1 MPRHVEFECA
11 RRSKRGPLSPMRTEC
26 APISLMS
33 KVFFKNIW
41 PSSSTLKSLP
51 DNCADSTCRTRRLPS
66 RLARFTRAS
75 NAGCVGRF
83 ELVGLVHTTTS
94 REAIDAA
101 TKGTGDSV
109 LRPRGR
115 ATHTL
120 SARACAHVARPVVR
134 RVRVP
139 LRNRVLADAS
149 INNQLHFSVHA
160 GWGRCRADSRS
171 ETNSSPDCHRGCS
184 HARGSLRIG
193 NAGPS
198 QGWFASGAGRCCGR
212 TTWRRAVVDSSRVPA
227 AGRVDATGRLPGRT
241 YRSLR
246 MASKKGAKSLNGVV
260 KRVILSTEGRINRVL
275 GSSYPIVSLSSA
287 AKKLQTLCLVIGK
300 TRVGIDFRK
309 PLLMAQQW
317 PR

>member
-33 KVFFKNIW
+33 KMFFKTVW
-41 PSSSTLKSLP
+41 PSSSILKSLP
-51 DNCADSTCRTRRLPS
+51 DNCADSACRTRRLPG

-75 NAGCVGRF
+75 NARCLGRF
-83 ELVGLVHTTTS
+83 ELVGLVHAATS

-101 TKGTGDSV
+101 TTGTGDSV
-109 LRPRGR
+109 LRPLGS

-120 SARACAHVARPVVR
+120 PARACTHVARSVVR

-160 GWGRCRADSRS
+160 GWGRRRADSRS
-171 ETNSSPDCHRGCS
+171 ETNSSPDSYRGCS

-193 NAGPS
+193 NAGPN
-198 QGWFASGAGRCCGR
+198 QGRFASRAGRCCGR

-227 AGRVDATGRLPGRT
+227 AGRVHATGRLPSRT

-246 MASKKGAKSLNGVV
+246 MASTKGTKSLYGVV

-275 GSSYPIVSLSSA
+275 GSFYSIVSLSSA

-300 TRVGIDFRK
+300 TRIVIDFRN